1 GASLPGGGRRG
12 AGARCAAG
20 GLGTGRPVNDGAV
33 GRAGPAAP
41 RRRSRTTITPCS
53 QPAQQLSEGSA
64 PLPRAQTV
72 RPGRR
77 RRALV
82 DHTDLPARVAAAEPS
97 LTEQEVVDPHQHG
110 AGGVPSQRGTLPGV
124 RLEVLAPAG
133 G

>member
-1 GASLPGGGRRG
+1 RRG

-97 LTEQEVVDPHQHG
+97 LTEQEVVDPQDRKSTRLHSSHG
-110 AGGVPSQRGTLPGV
+110 SISY
-124 RLEVLAPAG
+124 
-133 G
+133 